1 MVEMS
6 VVRSC
11 CRSRPSWRWRPRF
24 FAVVFFVVFFFFA
37 AAVGP
42 AAGGRPV
49 VRVRAAHV
57 RRLDSSLMML
67 TTSRGADDA
76 PAGARRRLIGPGSS
90 PPTCRARCGRCTP
103 CRPVHVAIQPAGV
116 AALQWEYY
124 PEVWRCKC
132 GDKLFM
138 P

>member
-1 MVEMS
+1 MVES
-6 VVRSC
+6 VVSC
-11 CRSRPSWRWRPRF
+11 CRSRPSWRWRRF
-24 FAVVFFVVFFFFA
+24 FAVVGFVVVFFAAGVVA
-37 AAVGP
+37 AA
-42 AAGGRPV
+42 GRPV
-49 VRVRAAHV
+49 RVRAAAHV
-57 RRLDSSLMML
+57 RRLDSSLVL
-67 TTSRGADDA
+67 TRGGADDDA

-103 CRPVHVAIQPAGV
+103 CRPVHVAIQPGV
-116 AALQWEYY
+116 GAQWEYY